1 MFAIA
6 NNRMTQMGKMSAKLM
21 FASGFRLQFHQAVAR
36 GRVTSGRYRHFYG
49 RQTAIMRHCWLR
61 AFIFAGKF
69 ISDFVQFFHQ
79 WIIQNCF
86 FHQPAAHNRMVTFLD
101 LVLFKLLCQQPSGLA
116 G

>member
-1 MFAIA
+1 MFAVA
-6 NNRMTQMGKMSAKLM
+6 NNRVPQMGKMATKLVL
-21 FASGFRLQFHQAVAR
+21 ASSFRLQFHQAVAR
-36 GRVTSGRYRHFYG
+36 GRVTSSRYRHFYG

-79 WIIQNCF
+79 WIIQHRF
-86 FHQPAAHNRMVTFLD
+86 FHQPATHNRMVTFLD
-101 LVLFKLLCQQPSGLA
+101 LVLFKLLCQQPSGFA